1 LIALL
6 AAALMSAAPQADAP
20 RGADP
25 SLLPSDAPVKTGV
38 DLTTRRSRSVYEIHW
53 AVDIPVSVVGGSLG
67 LVRLFGT
74 NSLVR
79 KTCPCDPATLNGLD
93 RGAVGNHSQAA
104 SVASDITLGVVLAAP
119 PILDFFD
126 LGIGWPLLED
136 LVILFEAIM
145 VDTGIQAT
153 TALLVSRPRPVTYSG
168 DPRFVLGG
176 EGYVSFY
183 AGHVSTTFAALAV
196 MSSTI
201 RLRYGERVW
210 PWILTLVLGA
220 SVGVDR
226 VLYGWHFPTDAIA
239 GGVAGLAMG
248 IGVPWLHA
256 RNSFI
261 NVHVVPSQG
270 GIALAGGF

>member
-183 AGHVSTTFAALAV
+183 AGHVSTVVATLAV
-196 MSSTI
+196 VAHTL
-201 RLRYGERVW
+201 RLRYGERIW
-210 PWILTLVLGA
+210 PWVLMILVGA
-220 SVGVDR
+220 SVAIER
-226 VLYGWHFPTDAIA
+226 VEYGFHFPTDVIA
-239 GGVAGLAMG
+239 GSLAGLAIG
-248 IGVPWLHA
+248 IGTPWLHTRKA
-256 RNSFI
+256 GI
-261 NVHVVPSQG
+261 EIGLVP
-270 GIALAGGF
+270 APGGFGAVAVF